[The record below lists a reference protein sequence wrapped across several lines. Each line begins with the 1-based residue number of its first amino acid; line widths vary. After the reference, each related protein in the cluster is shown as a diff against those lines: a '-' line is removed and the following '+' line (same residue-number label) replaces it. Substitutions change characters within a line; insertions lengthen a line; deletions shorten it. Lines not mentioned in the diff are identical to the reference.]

1 MRALTG
7 IKADIKDRHV
17 VIIEDIVESGNT
29 ITAVIA
35 ELHKLGPASVRLAS
49 CFLKTGISSSL
60 QKVNRRLMSK
70 LITWLW
76 RWMTS
81 F

>member
-49 CFLKTGISSSL
+49 CFLKTGNFIIITI
-60 QKVNRRLMSK
+60 KVNRRLMSK

-76 RWMTS
+76 R
-81 F
+81 